1 MHVSGFGCWNYG
13 FVGTRCGNSGIRTFR
28 KHATSFREHHSGNS
42 VRQCLAVHAVV
53 CGIALYVYV
62 HTILCV
68 AHNIIFI
75 GMPLLYKERGG
86 TEPHIPRIS
95 ILAD

>member
-1 MHVSGFGCWNYG
+1 MSLALAVGIMASLAPAAGIVASAHSG
-13 FVGTRCGNSGIRTFR
+13 SMQ
-28 KHATSFREHHSGNS
+28 HHSGNIIKGNS
-42 VRQCLAVHAVV
+42 VWQCLAVHAVV
-53 CGIALYVYV
+53 CGSALYVYV
-62 HTILCV
+62 HTIICV